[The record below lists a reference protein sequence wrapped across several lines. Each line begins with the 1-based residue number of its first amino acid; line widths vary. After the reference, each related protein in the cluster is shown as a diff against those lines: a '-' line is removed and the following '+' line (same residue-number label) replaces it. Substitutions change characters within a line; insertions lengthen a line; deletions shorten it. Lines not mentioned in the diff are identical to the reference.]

1 VSSFTILTCEYPPH
15 CGGVGDYTAQV
26 ADALAATGD
35 EVTVFCPP
43 MSAPPIEQR
52 GVEVKVLADAYGPD
66 SRQLI
71 DRWLEGR
78 STTIVVQ
85 YVPTAFGLRGANLPL
100 CRWLLHRAQHHRDTI
115 QVMFHE
121 PYFKFV
127 WSPVRQNAL
136 AVAQRVMARTL
147 LQAASHAYVSTDAW
161 RPCLAPLAPRHN
173 YSFTTLPIPSS
184 IPRSTDRPD
193 IIAAR
198 RGAFVASSTERL
210 VGHFG
215 TYGSHISPILASAL
229 VTLLR
234 EDPKVSVVCLG
245 GGSDEFVRSIVA
257 SAPALKGRLHAT
269 GRVSA
274 SDVATTVRACDLL
287 VQPYPDGVTTR
298 RTSVMAGLING
309 RPVLTTTG
317 LLTEPVWSET
327 GAVALEPAGDT
338 TALVGSAHALLADS
352 GRRQAIAARGER
364 TYDER
369 FALAHTI
376 DKLRESVAGVLA

>member
-1 VSSFTILTCEYPPH
+1 VSFFTLLTCEYPPD

-26 ADALAATGD
+26 AGALAAAGD
-35 EVTVFCPP
+35 QVTVFCPP
-43 MSAPPIEQR
+43 MPAPPVEHR
-52 GVEVKVLADAYGPD
+52 GVEVIALADTYGPE
-66 SRQLI
+66 SRQAI
-71 DRWLEGR
+71 DTWLQGR

-85 YVPTAFGLRGANLPL
+85 YVPTAFGLRGANLPF
-100 CRWLLHRAQHHRDTI
+100 CRWLLHRAQHHHDNV

-127 WSPVRQNAL
+127 WTPVHQNAL

-161 RPCLAPLAPRHN
+161 RPCLAPLAPRAG

-184 IPRSTDRPD
+184 IPRGIDGAAT
-193 IIAAR
+193 IAAR
-198 RGAFVASSTERL
+198 RQSLLGPSSRKL

-215 TYGSHISPILASAL
+215 TYGSHITPILTPAL
-229 VTLLR
+229 LALLTD
-234 EDPKVSVVCLG
+234 EQDASVVCLG
-245 GGSDEFVRSIVA
+245 GGSDDFAQSLLS
-257 SAPALKGRLHAT
+257 SAPRLKGRLHAT
-269 GRVSA
+269 GRADA
-274 SDVATTVRACDLL
+274 SEIATTLSACDLL
-287 VQPYPDGVTTR
+287 LQPYPDGVTTR

-317 LLTEPVWSET
+317 ALTESVWSET

-338 TALVGSAHALLADS
+338 PAIVRTARALLADDN
-352 GRRQAIAARGER
+352 RRAALATRGER
-364 TYDER
+364 TYGER
-369 FALAHTI
+369 FALGHTV